1 LENQFTKRDSS
12 ARGGEGVRSREG
24 DELEERARWKKKKK
38 RENEERN
45 KKKPWPKGYKKKGAS
60 HVDALLYN
68 KDVNLIDAPVH
79 VDLKGGN
86 IGWCLSIQ

>member
-45 KKKPWPKGYKKKGAS
+45 KKKP
-60 HVDALLYN
+60 
-68 KDVNLIDAPVH
+68 
-79 VDLKGGN
+79 
-86 IGWCLSIQ
+86 